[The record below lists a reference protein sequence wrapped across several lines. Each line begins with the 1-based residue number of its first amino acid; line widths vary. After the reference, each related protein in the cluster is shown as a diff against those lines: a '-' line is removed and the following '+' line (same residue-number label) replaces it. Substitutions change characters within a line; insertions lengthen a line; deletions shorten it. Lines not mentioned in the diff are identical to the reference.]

1 MLGKPKSKST
11 NQGLANRAGQSLFA
25 ISKLNNN
32 NPNSIPLLVTG
43 CAGFIAS
50 RTCELLLDQGHSV
63 VGIDN
68 LNDYYD
74 VSLKEYRLNKLKDRE
89 GFEFRQIDV
98 ENTKAVEGLHA
109 EFKFETVLNLAA
121 RAGVRYSMVNPT
133 VYMMTNGM
141 GTLNIL
147 EAMHK
152 HGGKKFVLASTSSLY
167 AGLPMPFLETLPVNT
182 PISPYAASKKS
193 AEAMAYTYQ
202 HLYGIDSTILRYFT
216 VYGPGDRPDMA
227 IHRFIQWIDRGVPIK
242 LYGDGKQSRDFTF
255 VDDIA
260 RGTILAAKPVGYEI
274 INLGGGNNPIEI
286 NTVIEMI
293 EELLGKKAKI
303 EHLPMHKADMISTW
317 ANIDKAKELLDWA
330 PQVPLDA
337 GLEKCVRWYRDNSPW
352 ASNIDL
358 GSKN

>member
-1 MLGKPKSKST
+1 M
-11 NQGLANRAGQSLFA
+11 
-25 ISKLNNN
+25 
-32 NPNSIPLLVTG
+32 
-43 CAGFIAS
+43 
-50 RTCELLLDQGHSV
+50 LLDSGASV

-68 LNDYYD
+68 MNDYYD
-74 VSLKEYRLNKLKDRE
+74 VNLKEYRLQKLLDRD
-89 GFEFRQIDV
+89 GFEFRKLDV
-98 ENTKAVEGLHA
+98 EATAEVDKLYS

-141 GTLNIL
+141 GTLNLL
-147 EAMHK
+147 EAMRN

-167 AGLPMPFLETLPVNT
+167 AGLEMPFLETLPVNT

-193 AEAMAYTYQ
+193 AEAMAYTYN
-202 HLYGIDSTILRYFT
+202 HLYGIDSTVLRYFT

-227 IHRFIQWIDRGVPIK
+227 IHRFIQWIDKGVPIK

-260 RGTILAAKPVGYEI
+260 RGTIAAAKPAGYEI
-274 INLGGGNNPIEI
+274 VNLGGGNNPIEI
-286 NTVIEMI
+286 NTVISMI
-293 EELLGKKAKI
+293 EQLLGKKAVI

-317 ANIDKAKELLDWA
+317 ANIDKAKELLDWV
-330 PQVPLDA
+330 PQVPLDV
-337 GLEKCVRWYRDNSPW
+337 GLENCVRWYRDNSPW
-352 ASNIDL
+352 ASSIDL